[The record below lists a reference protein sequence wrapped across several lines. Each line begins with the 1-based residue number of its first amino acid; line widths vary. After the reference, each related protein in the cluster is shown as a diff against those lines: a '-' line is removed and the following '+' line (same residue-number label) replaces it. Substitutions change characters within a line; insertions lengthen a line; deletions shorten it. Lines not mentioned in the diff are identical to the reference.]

1 MKNKYSVDRS
11 NRLVIRQKGGD
22 VVADGTFGAD
32 AKNRLIY
39 LLNEPD
45 AWRRKYDLSPEVRF
59 EGKWRIDNEC
69 NLELVLGRREEGS
82 ASLGSLKLKSKII
95 SVDNDT
101 LTFEVHSRD
110 RQGNSHVRL
119 IKLSGAWQADERNRI
134 TFTVQKRSP
143 DVLALEGAWQ
153 VNKNQQITYKY
164 ETTGLKSGVKAVQTL
179 VFAGFWDI
187 SEKNRLTYI
196 FSGSSR
202 SRFDFRVQAGTPSMY
217 PQQGKIKYLLGAGVR
232 QEIRPRAKVVYLY
245 GEWKF
250 SRSSG
255 LSFEMDYGQGEVRA
269 IKFGAQV
276 RLNKQDDVV
285 FALAN
290 NREEPLGISVTFSHQ
305 FLKSSGAEAFLRL
318 KTGRRSGFGV
328 EVGARIPF

>member
-1 MKNKYSVDRS
+1 MKKYSIDS
-11 NRLVIRQKGGD
+11 CGRLNIQRKHER
-22 VVADGTFGAD
+22 VVCDGNFNID

-45 AWRRKYDLSPEVRF
+45 AWKRKYGLGPDVRF
-59 EGKWRIDNEC
+59 EGKWQIDDQC
-69 NLELVLGRREEGS
+69 NLELALGRREEGP

-119 IKLSGAWQADERNRI
+119 IKLSGAWQADERNRL

-153 VNKNQQITYKY
+153 VNKNQQIVYKY
-164 ETTGLKSGVKAVQTL
+164 EKTGLKSGAKAMQTL
-179 VFAGFWDI
+179 VFTGFWDI

-196 FSGSSR
+196 LSGSSR
-202 SRFDFRVQAGTPSMY
+202 SRFDFRVQAGSPSMY
-217 PQQGKIKYLLGAGVR
+217 PQEGKIKYHLGAGVR
-232 QEIRPRAKVVYLY
+232 QEMRPKAKVVYLY
-245 GEWKF
+245 GSWKF
-250 SRSSG
+250 SRSCG
-255 LSFEMDYGQGEVRA
+255 FSFEMDYGRGRVRA

-318 KTGRRSGFGV
+318 KTGRRTGSGIDI
-328 EVGARIPF
+328 GARIPF